1 MVKCQNTSARD
12 VYMDIEIVEEKIDK
26 LFADAIDVKD
36 TIWYTETETLRDA
49 IIRIIDDEISLN
61 AYD

>member
-1 MVKCQNTSARD
+1 
-12 VYMDIEIVEEKIDK
+12 MDIEIVEEKIDK